1 MLHIVL
7 WFVFKHQEAK
17 KHFHDDG
24 LELNF
29 NHKQIQGS
37 GMEGYAD
44 LYLKLKWNKKLAEN
58 EAKENWKKVKVND
71 KLD

>member
-1 MLHIVL
+1 
-7 WFVFKHQEAK
+7 VFKHQEAK

-58 EAKENWKKVKVND
+58 EAKEN
-71 KLD
+71 